1 VIPVHSLEGM
11 DATIVITDHAE
22 FKGLDW
28 LSAAA
33 GISNPVLVDGR
44 FILPPNPV
52 RTESN
57 RATVGWAAK

>member
-1 VIPVHSLEGM
+1 M